1 MLPALSATF
10 DVRAIDRAF
19 DRLEHEID
27 EQLEHAFNETADRV
41 VTMVKATHPWQN
53 RTGQLEANTRK
64 IAAVGHALGGNLEA
78 GVIMGT
84 IYATYL
90 EGHPLYGPGI
100 GGGKWQSLNPA
111 WAVIEPSF
119 GRQCQ
124 IALDLAIEGAGLT

>member
-1 MLPALSATF
+1 MLPALAGEF

-19 DRLEHEID
+19 DALERDVD

-64 IAAVGHALGGNLEA
+64 IAAVGKATSGTLEG
-78 GVIMGT
+78 GVIMAT
-84 IYATYL
+84 PYATYL

-100 GGGKWQSLNPA
+100 GDGKWQSLNPA
-111 WAVIEPSF
+111 WATIRPSWE
-119 GRQCQ
+119 RQCQ
-124 IALDLAIEGAGLT
+124 IALDLAVEAAGLV